1 MRIRRVAPADL
12 EALLQLCREHAAF
25 EGATYVERGQQQALP
40 AALFGPA
47 PALHG
52 WVVEGDGE
60 LAGYMT
66 ATLDYA
72 TWDACRFVH
81 MDCLYLRPAYRR
93 AGLGRRFIEELRRF
107 ATAHDCAEIQ
117 WQTPADNA
125 DAIAFYRRIGAR
137 GKAKQRF
144 YLEVGAPTA

>member
-12 EALLQLCREHAAF
+12 EALLLLCREHAAF
-25 EGATYVERGQQQALP
+25 EGATYVERGQRQALP
-40 AALFGPA
+40 AALFGA
-47 PALHG
+47 VSALHG
-52 WVVEGDGE
+52 WVVEDGGE

-72 TWDACRFVH
+72 TWDARRFVH

-107 ATAHDCAEIQ
+107 AAAQGCAEIQ

-125 DAIAFYRRIGAR
+125 EAIAFYRRMGAR
-137 GKAKQRF
+137 GKTKQRF
-144 YLEVGAPTA
+144 HLEVATLA